1 MARIICWTLVFSML
15 SLTGAFI
22 ALGSLAILMLI
33 IAGVKVWYKVDDL
46 ANITEPLT
54 VSVAELR
61 EKVDTLELKIKDE

>member
-1 MARIICWTLVFSML
+1 ML